1 MVPLHVLSSEVQP
14 THHTARIAG
23 AEVTRRKYGVSPG
36 IAAATGRWLNPLM
49 HHAPQSRRAFLH
61 RTTLATATWLAVP
74 SPSHAAGKQTLHLA
88 SNAYSWQ
95 VFYQREGR
103 DFAAS
108 GAEGLKDV
116 AASGINGFE
125 PGVGG
130 AEEIRRLIPL
140 LKERGLEMR
149 SIYVNSSLHEAAEAE
164 RSIAQI
170 LAVASEVRP
179 AGTRIIVTNP
189 NPVRWGGP
197 ENKSD
202 AQLRTQAAALDR
214 LGRELAALKM
224 ELAYHNHD
232 IELRQAARE
241 FHHMMAGTDP
251 RYVGLCLDAHWV
263 YRGAGNSVVALMDV
277 VELYGSRVREL
288 HLRQSRDGIWAE
300 TLGPGDIDYEALAQA
315 LARKRVKPHLVLEV
329 AVEQGTPKTLDPVAA
344 HRQSADYA
352 RRVFAALG

>member
-1 MVPLHVLSSEVQP
+1 MQ
-14 THHTARIAG
+14 
-23 AEVTRRKYGVSPG
+23 
-36 IAAATGRWLNPLM
+36 
-49 HHAPQSRRAFLH
+49 HAPQSRRTFLQ
-61 RTTLATATWLAVP
+61 RAGVTAVGLLAAP
-74 SPSHAAGKQTLHLA
+74 SSMKAAGKSPLHLA

-103 DFAAS
+103 DFAGS

-130 AEEIRRLIPL
+130 PEEIRRLVPL
-140 LKERGLEMR
+140 LKGCGLEMR
-149 SIYVNSSLHEAAEAE
+149 SIYVNSSLHEAGEAE
-164 RSIAQI
+164 RSIGQI
-170 LAVASEVRP
+170 LAVAGEVRP

-189 NPVRWGGP
+189 NPIRWGGP

-202 AQLRTQAAALDR
+202 EQLRTQAAALNR

-224 ELAYHNHD
+224 ALAFHNHD

-251 RYVGLCLDAHWV
+251 RYVGLCLDAHWI
-263 YRGAGNSVVALMDV
+263 YRGAGNSQVALFDV
-277 VELYGSRVREL
+277 VELYGARVKEL
-288 HLRQSRDGIWAE
+288 HLRQSRDGVWSE
-300 TLGPGDIDYEALAQA
+300 TLGPGDIDYEALARA
-315 LARKRVKPHLVLEV
+315 LARKQVRPHLVLEV
-329 AVEQGTPKTLDPVAA
+329 AVENGTPKTMDPVAA